1 MGLGDIGDGDLF
13 GSDESESS
21 SSSSKKKYVV
31 ITRDEFEEA
40 LEETKI
46 DWHRLDLKK
55 VGEWVYQS
63 GRLHNV
69 PSVVVVRTY
78 STIDKR
84 TNKGRGKGD
93 DAIRSVLWDV
103 EQGRPV
109 GGRRKTLRIQT
120 WKSNLIPKLNELIE
134 EASSIVTTCD
144 RCGSHMVI
152 RKNSK
157 TEEEFLGCSRYSDC
171 TYTKELPE

>member
-1 MGLGDIGDGDLF
+1 MGLDDLKDGGLSKDR
-13 GSDESESS
+13 GSSNKSS
-21 SSSSKKKYVV
+21 SNKKKYVV
-31 ITRDEFEEA
+31 ITRDEFEDA
-40 LEETKI
+40 LAETKI
-46 DWHRLDLKK
+46 DWHRLDLEN

-63 GRLHNV
+63 GHLHNV
-69 PSVVVVRTY
+69 PSVVVLRVY

-103 EQGRPV
+103 QLGRPV

-134 EASSIVTTCD
+134 EVSSIVTICD

-152 RKNSK
+152 RENNK
-157 TEEEFLGCSRYSDC
+157 TNAEFLGCSNYPNCNNTR
-171 TYTKELPE
+171 ELPE